1 MVIWPYYERFDSSE
15 KARYDK
21 VKVKGHLG
29 KIKRSTKFYN
39 CRWILDIHGQ

>member
-21 VKVKGHLG
+21 VQVKGRLG
-29 KIKRSTKFYN
+29 EDKTKYEILQLS
-39 CRWILDIHGQ
+39 WILDIHGQ